1 MKTWKEAEEVSK
13 QKPGHLFEALV
24 SQAQLSIFIQV
35 TPVLMVTGVQQQ
47 QAEDTQKQIKAAC
60 EEQRSE
66 QRGGRAAERLVAT

>member
-1 MKTWKEAEEVSK
+1 MSK

-47 QAEDTQKQIKAAC
+47 QQAEDTEKQIKAAC